1 MSTRP
6 SDDHAEQTETYGDVA
21 YRRLCEGAVERWN
34 DELRD
39 VGRARNSP
47 TISIATQARYYF
59 LDVFCPG
66 CRQTKQLDLR
76 TVDRHERT
84 RVEALIPS
92 LSCRGCRP
100 HAPFAE
106 LRGLS
111 KENRAS
117 PNAAV
122 PTSKTGS

>member
-1 MSTRP
+1 
-6 SDDHAEQTETYGDVA
+6 
-21 YRRLCEGAVERWN
+21 VERWN

-39 VGRARNSP
+39 AGRARYSP
-47 TISIATQARYYF
+47 TISIAVQARYYF

-66 CRQTKQLDLR
+66 CQQMKQLDLR
-76 TVDRHERT
+76 TVDRHPQT

-100 HAPFAE
+100 HAPFAV

-111 KENRAS
+111 KHKWAS
-117 PNAAV
+117 PSAPV
-122 PTSKTGS
+122 PLPKRGI